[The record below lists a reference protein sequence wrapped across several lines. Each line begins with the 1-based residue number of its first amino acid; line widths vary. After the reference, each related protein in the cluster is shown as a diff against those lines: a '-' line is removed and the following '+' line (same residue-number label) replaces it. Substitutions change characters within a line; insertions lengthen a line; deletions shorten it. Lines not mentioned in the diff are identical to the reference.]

1 MIGSPTPPIR
11 GIIESS
17 LTHWDGR
24 IVAVLFVGGCNLR
37 CKGCPSPHLIGAG
50 ALGAGVLGTG
60 WERGE
65 IPMDSVLDSIYRRRR
80 WIDGVVIKG
89 GEPLLNRE
97 VPELL
102 ELLRD
107 FGLELRIDT
116 NGTCPEALSEVIR
129 RDLVD
134 FVSMEVKAPLTDLY
148 HRVAGTTVDLGA
160 IFDSIGILL
169 SGVVDYE
176 FRTVV
181 YDDLLTKDDVLA
193 IARTLKGARRYVLRA
208 VSGKGPSRTNLRSL
222 AKIAGRH
229 VDGCHVDGR
238 PQDRETAFAV
248 FVDGDEVNG

>member
-1 MIGSPTPPIR
+1 MIGSATPPIR

-17 LTHWDGR
+17 LTHWDGH
-24 IVAVLFVGGCNLR
+24 IVAVVFLGGCNLR
-37 CKGCPSPHLIGAG
+37 CGGCPAPHLISAG
-50 ALGAGVLGTG
+50 ALSGGR
-60 WERGE
+60 EQGE
-65 IPMDSVLDSIYRRRR
+65 IPLDSVLDAIYRRRR

-89 GEPLLNRE
+89 GEPLLNPE
-97 VPELL
+97 VLELL

-107 FGLELRIDT
+107 FGLLIRIDT

-134 FVSMEVKAPLTDLY
+134 FVSMEIKAPPNSKY
-148 HRVAGTTVDLGA
+148 HHVAGTMVDLGA

-181 YDDLLTKDDVLA
+181 YDDHLSSDDVLA
-193 IARTLKGARRYVLRA
+193 IARTIKGAQRYVLRA
-208 VSGKGPSRTNLRSL
+208 VRDKGPSRAQLRSL

-229 VDGCHVDGR
+229 VVGCHVDGR
-238 PQDRETAFAV
+238 PQDRETLFAV
-248 FVDGDEVNG
+248 FADEGDERTSV

>member
-1 MIGSPTPPIR
+1 LIGAPTPPIR

-24 IVAVLFVGGCNLR
+24 IVSVVFIGGCNLR
-37 CKGCPSPHLIGAG
+37 CGGCPAPHLIGDG
-50 ALGAGVLGTG
+50 R
-60 WERGE
+60 EQGE
-65 IPMDSVLDSIYRRRR
+65 IPLDSVLDAIYRRRR

-89 GEPLLNRE
+89 GEPLLSPE

-107 FGLELRIDT
+107 FGLEIRIDT
-116 NGTCPEALSEVIR
+116 NGTCPEALSGVIR

-134 FVSMEVKAPLTDLY
+134 FVSMEVKAPLTPLY
-148 HRVAGTTVDLGA
+148 HRVAGTVVDLSA

-181 YDDLLTKDDVLA
+181 YDELLSSEDVLA

-208 VSGKGPSRTNLRSL
+208 VPGKGPSRTSLRSL
-222 AKIAGRH
+222 AKVAGRH
-229 VDGCHVDGR
+229 VEGCHVDGR
-238 PQDRETAFAV
+238 PQDRETLFAV
-248 FVDGDEVNG
+248 FAEGDEA

>member
-24 IVAVLFVGGCNLR
+24 IVAVVFVGGCNLR
-37 CKGCPSPHLIGAG
+37 CGGCPSPHLIGDG
-50 ALGAGVLGTG
+50 R
-60 WERGE
+60 EQGE
-65 IPMDSVLDSIYRRRR
+65 IPLDSVLDAIYRRRR

-89 GEPLLNRE
+89 GEPLLNPE
-97 VPELL
+97 ILELL

-107 FGLELRIDT
+107 FGLEIRIDT

-134 FVSMEVKAPLTDLY
+134 FVSMEVKAPLTERY
-148 HRVAGTTVDLGA
+148 HEVTGTTVDLGA

-169 SGVVDYE
+169 SGEVDYE

-181 YDDLLTKDDVLA
+181 YEGRLSSDEVLA
-193 IARTLKGARRYVLRA
+193 IARTLTGARRYVLRA
-208 VSGKGPSRTNLRSL
+208 VKDKGPSRAELRSL
-222 AKIAGRH
+222 ARVAGRH
-229 VDGCHVDGR
+229 VAGCHVDGR
-238 PQDRETAFAV
+238 PQDRETPLALFA
-248 FVDGDEVNG
+248 DGDERMNA